1 MFHTIGENEM
11 LISSIDSATMQEMGE
26 GWARRTAHFALSG
39 CEAAERSDRRAAT
52 AGGIDGISEYLND
65 LAERERNASFREEAG
80 FSVTADQ
87 LPLWAGLSLWF
98 EGRVIG
104 RDGLPIGPQSAMDWR
119 IAKALEEIQVS
130 RPERVQPLKDKL
142 AKRIDTMRSA
152 VARVESFGE
161 SEEVPERWLSMAVDV
176 ATDRVE
182 FLKRATFAP
191 VKELEASI
199 LIIEGW
205 IATT

>member
-1 MFHTIGENEM
+1 M
-11 LISSIDSATMQEMGE
+11 
-26 GWARRTAHFALSG
+26 
-39 CEAAERSDRRAAT
+39 
-52 AGGIDGISEYLND
+52 
-65 LAERERNASFREEAG
+65 
-80 FSVTADQ
+80 
-87 LPLWAGLSLWF
+87 PLWAGLSLWF

-119 IAKALEEIQVS
+119 VAKALEEIQVS

-142 AKRIDTMRSA
+142 AKRVDTMRSA

-161 SEEVPERWLSMAVDV
+161 SEEVPERWLDMAVEV

>member
-1 MFHTIGENEM
+1 M
-11 LISSIDSATMQEMGE
+11 LISSIDSATMQELGE
-26 GWARRTAHFALSG
+26 PWARRTAQFALSG
-39 CEAAERSDRRAAT
+39 AEALERSERRAAT
-52 AGGIDGISEYLND
+52 GGGIDGLSEYLND

-80 FSVTADQ
+80 FSVTPDQ
-87 LPLWAGLSLWF
+87 LPHWAGLSLWF

-104 RDGLPIGPQSAMDWR
+104 RDGLPVGVQSAMDWR
-119 IAKALEEIQVS
+119 VAKALEEIQGS
-130 RPERVQPLKDKL
+130 RPERVEPLKVKL
-142 AKRIDTMRSA
+142 AKRVDAMRSA

-161 SEEVPERWLSMAVDV
+161 SDRVPERWLSMAVDV

-199 LIIEGW
+199 CIIEGW